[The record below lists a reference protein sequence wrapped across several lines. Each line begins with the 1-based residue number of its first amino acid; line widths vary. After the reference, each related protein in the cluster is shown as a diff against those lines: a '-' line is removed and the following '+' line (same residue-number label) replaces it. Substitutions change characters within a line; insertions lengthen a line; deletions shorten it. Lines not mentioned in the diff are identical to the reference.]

1 MDAFKIIEHNTPE
14 SCRALIMD
22 GSAEDIEIDYE
33 RGYAYLSIQDRAAL
47 IRGEMVQG
55 RIVKINLNKKPYE
68 IISALSEQPQ
78 HLRPH
83 GISLH
88 IDDKGKRH
96 LAVINHPK
104 NRGLE
109 PENVDLFTE
118 ENKGVFKY
126 IKTT

>member
-1 MDAFKIIEHNTPE
+1 MDAFKTIENNTPE
-14 SCRALIMD
+14 SCSSLVMD
-22 GSAEDIEIDYE
+22 GSAEDIEIDYA
-33 RGYAYLSIQDRAAL
+33 RGYAYLSVQDRAAL

-68 IISALSEQPQ
+68 ITSALSEQPE

-109 PENVDLFTE
+109 PELSL
-118 ENKGVFKY
+118 
-126 IKTT
+126 IHI